1 MSEGHGDLERQ
12 FENALIEVLAHE
24 YDLDVRHPE
33 DCLDRRRQGIAT
45 LSFAYRHAAD
55 GEATKVVVTV
65 DGAEN
70 FSAVLPLDLGDR
82 RAIER
87 SAENC
92 ETLVRF
98 LRDHL
103 TERREMELEEEAQGQ
118 LKYGRR
124 DDDLA

>member
-1 MSEGHGDLERQ
+1 MSDGHGDLEHQ
-12 FENALIEVLAHE
+12 FEKALIEVLAHE

-33 DCLDRRRQGIAT
+33 DSLDRRKQGIAT
-45 LSFAYRHAAD
+45 LSFAYRHAVD
-55 GEATKVVVTV
+55 GETAKVVVTI
-65 DGAEN
+65 DSAEN
-70 FSAVLPLDLGDR
+70 FSAVLPLDLR
-82 RAIER
+82 SQRAIER

-98 LRDHL
+98 LRAHL
-103 TERREMELEEEAQGQ
+103 AERREMALEEEAQGR

>member
-1 MSEGHGDLERQ
+1 MSEGHGDLEHQ
-12 FENALIEVLAHE
+12 FEKALIEVLAHE
-24 YDLDVRHPE
+24 YDLDVRHPD

-45 LSFAYRHAAD
+45 LRFAYRHAAD
-55 GEATKVVVTV
+55 GETVKAIVTV
-65 DGAEN
+65 DSSRN
-70 FSAVLPLDLGDR
+70 FSAVLPLDLRSR

-98 LRDHL
+98 LQDHL
-103 TERREMELEEEAQGQ
+103 AERSEVAFEEAAQGQ

>member
-1 MSEGHGDLERQ
+1 MTEGHGDLEHH
-12 FENALIEVLAHE
+12 FEKALIEVLAHE
-24 YDLDVRHPE
+24 YDLDVRHPD
-33 DCLDRRRQGIAT
+33 DCLDRRRQGVAT

-55 GEATKVVVTV
+55 GETAKVVVTV
-65 DGAEN
+65 DSAKS
-70 FSAVLPLDLGDR
+70 FSAVLPLDLRSR

-103 TERREMELEEEAQGQ
+103 AESREMALEEEAQGR